1 FAWYIAGWHTPFADG
16 PHRLSLYAIED
27 VEKAGLPCLCHDV
40 DRLAI
45 SPNRRQLRRGSVVVV
60 PQIVMDHL
68 EMPQPFPGSCVEG
81 KQRRAKEIRAV
92 AIGTVE
98 IVGGRTEREV
108 RDRPLLVDGELA
120 PRVHAADVLPRIL
133 RPRLVSEFTG
143 MWNRVELP
151 HKLTGD
157 DVECPQIAG
166 GRHVV
171 LTRCRTKNDQVFE
184 HLPRV

>member
-1 FAWYIAGWHTPFADG
+1 MLRTYTVPFVGFDAVQPQFAPPCAPGIETVSLSDGGVKSPSFFA
-16 PHRLSLYAIED
+16 
-27 VEKAGLPCLCHDV
+27 LPI
-40 DRLAI
+40 RT
-45 SPNRRQLRRGSVVVV
+45 
-60 PQIVMDHL
+60 L
-68 EMPQPFPGSCVEG
+68 EFVC
-81 KQRRAKEIRAV
+81 
-92 AIGTVE
+92 
-98 IVGGRTEREV
+98 GRTEREV

-143 MWNRVELP
+143 MWNRVKLP
-151 HKLTGD
+151 HKLACD
-157 DVECPQIAG
+157 DVERPQIAG